1 MIDRN
6 WTILQ
11 MVIGRLDALHGG
23 VYCSCTAPCVARS
36 VGSRIPQASASAR
49 NAGRASSPP
58 VRHAAPSVR
67 RRQVLRAMRSA
78 SHRGAATHRGR
89 PRADTYTPGHLA
101 RRILSSRQAI
111 EGERKQV
118 TVLFADVRG
127 SLEMLAVHPVG
138 F

>member
-1 MIDRN
+1 MCCQECGLKNPPGVRFCEECGARLEPTCAACGAVASVDGKFC
-6 WTILQ
+6 
-11 MVIGRLDALHGG
+11 GRCGQPL
-23 VYCSCTAPCVARS
+23 T
-36 VGSRIPQASASAR
+36 
-49 NAGRASSPP
+49 
-58 VRHAAPSVR
+58 AAPPR
-67 RRQVLRAMRSA
+67 T
-78 SHRGAATHRGR
+78 AAG
-89 PRADTYTPGHLA
+89 PAPDTYTPGHLA